1 MDIGIMLIGNG
12 LVYIAS
18 VAAHHDAEVSLLA
31 LIVHRCQFIHIQ
43 LSPPMGA
50 YSSLLFFTANI
61 HANNLNGIRA
71 HEFLITVGNYNLC
84 YDPAPC
90 SEGRC
95 DRYNR
100 FGGKSDRGRH
110 NYNVEN
116 LIFVI
121 YPAVPFTMRLNL
133 KAALRFRSQGTKDSA
148 HQVLFPGN
156 GI

>member
-1 MDIGIMLIGNG
+1 MSFL
-12 LVYIAS
+12 
-18 VAAHHDAEVSLLA
+18 SLWEITICVMTLRLA
-31 LIVHRCQFIHIQ
+31 LR
-43 LSPPMGA
+43 
-50 YSSLLFFTANI
+50 
-61 HANNLNGIRA
+61 
-71 HEFLITVGNYNLC
+71 E
-84 YDPAPC
+84 D
-90 SEGRC
+90 
-95 DRYNR
+95 NR